1 MSSEHPAEA
10 PPKKSRVGF
19 WATILAS
26 KFLLVSIG
34 VHVLFGAGAAVI
46 VIQRYQAGRKLS
58 FQGGPPVTNPSSRAL
73 EHKVSMAK
81 KKNTMSAPAQ
91 AKRITTTGLSKIAL
105 PEIVT
110 MPNATTVVPNRM
122 GGIGGTGTGIGAGGM
137 GGTGG
142 GGGGGFGLPN
152 VMNDRCSAASRAAAM
167 KASGG
172 DPKSEEAILK
182 GLRWLKAHQN
192 SDGSFG
198 QRYQTAMTGLALLS
212 FMGHCERPTSKDFGD
227 SVRRAIDFLVSVG
240 NQRGGRISRLD
251 GQPWAYEH
259 GIGTYALGEA
269 YILTKDPKIAE
280 VFKKAVD
287 IIIQG
292 QGADGGWMY
301 ELNKAVPSDTSVT
314 GWQVQALKAAHLS
327 GLDLPG
333 VEQAM
338 KKAVD
343 NTMRC
348 RGPKGGFGYRGP
360 GDKPSLTSVGVVI
373 LQIVKRERGQNVRQA
388 LDFYFDGKD
397 APNFNYD
404 AGDAD
409 LYSWYYG
416 AQACF
421 QQGGSAWHKWNREVM
436 PQILAKQVDD
446 GSWPE
451 PGGPKK
457 GGLHESGTGTDAD
470 GQVYRNTLCILM
482 LEVYYRYLASSR
494 G

>member
-1 MSSEHPAEA
+1 MNSESP
-10 PPKKSRVGF
+10 PDSTPKKPRASF

-26 KFLLVSIG
+26 KFLLVSII
-34 VHVLFGAGAAVI
+34 VHVLFGAGATIYV
-46 VIQRYQAGRKLS
+46 VQRYQANRKLS
-58 FQGGPPVTNPSSRAL
+58 FQGGPPVVNASSRAL

-91 AKRITTTGLSKIAL
+91 AKRITTAGLSKIAL

-110 MPNATTVVPNRM
+110 MPNATQVVPNRM

-142 GGGGGFGLPN
+142 GGGGGFAMPN

-172 DPKSEEAILK
+172 DPKAEEVIIK
-182 GLRWLKAHQN
+182 GLQWLKAHQN
-192 SDGSFG
+192 PDGSFG
-198 QRYQTAMTGLALLS
+198 QQFQTSMTGLALLS
-212 FMGHCERPTSKDFGD
+212 FMGHCEKPVSRDYGPN
-227 SVRRAIDFLVSVG
+227 VRKAIDFLLQVG
-240 NQRGGRISRLD
+240 NERGGRISRLD

-269 YILTKDPKIAE
+269 YILTKEPKIAD
-280 VFKKAVD
+280 VFTKAIS
-287 IIIQG
+287 IIVNG

-301 ELNKAVPSDTSVT
+301 ELNKAQPSDTSVS
-314 GWQVQALKAAHLS
+314 GWQVQALKTAHLS
-327 GLDLPG
+327 GLNLPG
-333 VEQAM
+333 VEQALN
-338 KKAVD
+338 KSVD

-360 GDKPSLTSVGVVI
+360 EDKPTLTAVAVVI
-373 LQIVKRERGQNVRQA
+373 LQIAKHERGSVVRQA
-388 LDFYFDGKD
+388 LDFYVDGKD
-397 APNFNYD
+397 APKYNYD
-404 AGDAD
+404 AGDAN

-421 QQGGSAWHKWNREVM
+421 QHGGSAWHKWNREVQ
-436 PQILAKQVDD
+436 PQIIAKQADD

-451 PGGPKK
+451 TGGPKN
-457 GGLHESGTGTDAD
+457 GQLEPTGTGGTIDA
-470 GQVYRNTLCILM
+470 QVYRNSLCVLM

-494 G
+494 